1 MTTWDTNVI
10 CNPDVGVLATTNLD
24 LLLVFGVD
32 NVKDLLIGLLPID
45 PSMNRFKH
53 YVISLGL
60 IDVHDVNESIPV
72 SDCEREELFAQL
84 AI

>member
-10 CNPDVGVLATTNLD
+10 CDPDVGVLATANLD
-24 LLLVFGVD
+24 LLLVFCVD
-32 NVKDLLIGLLPID
+32 NVKDLLIGLLPIY

-60 IDVHDVNESIPV
+60 IDVHDVNQSIPV
-72 SDCEREELFAQL
+72 CDREREELFAQL